1 MHAARGWLPTAIGM
15 LLLVPPWSGLLVHA
29 VAQSRTHSEH
39 FAPHPNADRATSIRL
54 RRGYGATSPK
64 LDERRRACQNR

>member
-29 VAQSRTHSEH
+29 VAQTRTTPNTSRPTQT
-39 FAPHPNADRATSIRL
+39 PTRNAHL
-54 RRGYGATSPK
+54 LKP
-64 LDERRRACQNR
+64 LNR